1 MSKFSDET
9 CEALW
14 DLTLDGAHDEECGD
28 SSFDR
33 WYGLCLNTG
42 IDGAEHAIVHED
54 TQGFVDYETY
64 DSAQEARSEFE
75 RIEREIAASEEDA
88 FSMPL
93 VVLE

>member
-1 MSKFSDET
+1 MGKFPDET

-14 DLTLDGAHDEECGD
+14 DLTLDSAHDDECGD
-28 SSFDR
+28 ASFDR

-42 IDGAEHAIVHED
+42 IDGAEHAIVRED

-64 DSAQEARSEFE
+64 ESAEKARSEFE
-75 RIEREIAASEEDA
+75 RIEREIADETDE
-88 FSMPL
+88 FSLPA